1 MNNDMLPAGMTVTIK
16 PEDITWNITW
26 KGGDL
31 INREALRN
39 VILNDD
45 KLDGANANWEVNR
58 ILVHIDKAQPVECPQ
73 FNIFCEN
80 ADKQAIADMKA
91 ELQRVLNEIRPK
103 GEWIDDSPTSW
114 KCSCCGYGVNRWN
127 NTPYCPN
134 CGIKMQHTEKEQ

>member
-16 PEDITWNITW
+16 PEDITWN
-26 KGGDL
+26 GGDL
-31 INREALRN
+31 ISREALKEAFEEVYPLATNEMGGVVNQKIYEIINN
-39 VILNDD
+39 VP
-45 KLDGANANWEVNR
+45 
-58 ILVHIDKAQPVECPQ
+58 PVECPQ

-80 ADKQAIADMKA
+80 ADEQAIADMRA
-91 ELQRVLNEIRPK
+91 ELKRVLNEIRPE